1 MEVYRDIGQL
11 PEFRKGVV
19 TIGTFDGV
27 HTGHRQIIAQLKEEA
42 TRIGGET
49 VIITFH
55 PHPRRVVGDTSQSVV
70 LLNTI
75 EEKIGLLSA
84 AGIDHL
90 VICPFTENFSQLTA
104 GEYITEF
111 LLKKFHPHT
120 IVIGYDHR
128 FGQGRQ
134 GDYKLLEQ
142 YSREYGFQLKEIPA
156 HVINESTVSSTNIR
170 KALLQANVSAATE
183 LLGYDYFF
191 QGRVVEGNK
200 LGRTL
205 GYPTANIG
213 VENPEKLIPGN
224 GVYAVTVDVSGVLYK
239 GMMNIGIRPTVD
251 TVPRRVIEVNLF
263 DFDNDLYGAI
273 ITVYVKK
280 FLRAEQKFAGLDALK
295 DQLAK
300 DKTDAI
306 NALGQP

>member
-1 MEVYRDIGQL
+1 
-11 PEFRKGVV
+11 
-19 TIGTFDGV
+19 
-27 HTGHRQIIAQLKEEA
+27 
-42 TRIGGET
+42 
-49 VIITFH
+49 
-55 PHPRRVVGDTSQSVV
+55 
-70 LLNTI
+70 
-75 EEKIGLLSA
+75 
-84 AGIDHL
+84 
-90 VICPFTENFSQLTA
+90 
-104 GEYITEF
+104 
-111 LLKKFHPHT
+111 
-120 IVIGYDHR
+120 
-128 FGQGRQ
+128 
-134 GDYKLLEQ
+134 
-142 YSREYGFQLKEIPA
+142 
-156 HVINESTVSSTNIR
+156 VSSTNIR